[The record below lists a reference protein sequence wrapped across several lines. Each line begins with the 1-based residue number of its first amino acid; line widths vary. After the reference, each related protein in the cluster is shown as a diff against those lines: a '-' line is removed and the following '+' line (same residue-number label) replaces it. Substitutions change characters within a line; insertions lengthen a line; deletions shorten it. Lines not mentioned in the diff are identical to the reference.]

1 MKNLDFT
8 PKNHMFSNFRGAR
21 GCAHPPGFAPVIDL
35 SFFFMYSANKGGG
48 APEYPV
54 HRYLCKDAKKI
65 NYASFFLLVNTK
77 SITQG
82 CERLVMEFIQKNWGL
97 KRKNGY

>member
-1 MKNLDFT
+1 
-8 PKNHMFSNFRGAR
+8 
-21 GCAHPPGFAPVIDL
+21 
-35 SFFFMYSANKGGG
+35 MYSANKGGG

-54 HRYLCKDAKKI
+54 HTYLCKDAKKI

-97 KRKNGY
+97 KRKDGY